1 MDCFIGG
8 VIAINA
14 GPNLVGLIYRKNKT
28 GRACGTRVLRRA
40 LFCPPGP
47 GGRRKESGE
56 EIPGIY
62 ILFILFVIGW
72 TMLWKT
78 EGIDVIL

>member
-1 MDCFIGG
+1 MTIPKEFIGA
-8 VIAINA
+8 VI
-14 GPNLVGLIYRKNKT
+14 
-28 GRACGTRVLRRA
+28 
-40 LFCPPGP
+40 GP